1 MLKLVEVLLVYVT
14 DESWYI
20 QCKVII
26 IFPLNKSMR
35 IDAYHYEKEMS
46 RKLFFLR
53 ARIIYI
59 LEAGAAYF

>member
-1 MLKLVEVLLVYVT
+1 MLKLVKVLLVYGT

-59 LEAGAAYF
+59 

>member
-1 MLKLVEVLLVYVT
+1 MLKLVKVLLVYGT

-26 IFPLNKSMR
+26 IFPLSKSMR
-35 IDAYHYEKEMS
+35 IDAYHEKEMS
-46 RKLFFLR
+46 WKLFFLR

-59 LEAGAAYF
+59 